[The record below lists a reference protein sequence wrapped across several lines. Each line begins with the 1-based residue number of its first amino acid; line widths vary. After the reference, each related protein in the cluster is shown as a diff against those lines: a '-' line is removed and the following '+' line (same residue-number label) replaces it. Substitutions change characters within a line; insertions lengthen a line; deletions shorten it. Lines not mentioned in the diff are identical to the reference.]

1 MHLSGSAD
9 LLQRSWGR
17 PPGLPSRAAGPAA
30 HRLPP
35 RPRVSARRSPTNVSA
50 PSAPSGFD
58 FESPLPSRSAD
69 SLTLSLHFPPR
80 PRVSAVRRL
89 DKPMESIGSP
99 GRMPSAARRSPTNV
113 SAPSVSSGFDFQRP
127 SPSGSIYSP
136 SRSLRLPPRLRVS
149 AVMWLYKPMGS
160 ISSPG
165 RMPSAARRSPTN
177 VAAPSM
183 SSGVDFQRPS
193 PSRSTYSPSLPPRL
207 RVSAVKRQPQTTE
220 NPQW

>member
-58 FESPLPSRSAD
+58 FESPLPQRSAD
-69 SLTLSLHFPPR
+69 SLTLSLRF
-80 PRVSAVRRL
+80 
-89 DKPMESIGSP
+89 
-99 GRMPSAARRSPTNV
+99 
-113 SAPSVSSGFDFQRP
+113 
-127 SPSGSIYSP
+127 
-136 SRSLRLPPRLRVS
+136 PPRLRVS
-149 AVMWLYKPMGS
+149 AVKGLNKPMGS

-183 SSGVDFQRPS
+183 SSGVDFQRRS